1 MATFTVIE
9 HMRLDNYAVV
19 QTLEATDIGVG
30 QSITLSGLGHG
41 LNGTHTVFAIPT
53 GLFVGVS
60 DEGDLQFNYDAIIPN
75 QILFYDEGDDLE
87 RSAAIPN
94 GSLSWSIT
102 CTWTTSA
109 LVTEF
114 LGIAAATANDTAY
127 IATCVSAANAYCFRA
142 RQQAGYHDA
151 PATAP
156 DASAQLGATLYAA
169 SLYRERGSVD
179 SFASFS
185 DMTVNQPTG
194 LTMGRIKQLLGIRRS
209 QVA

>member
-9 HMRLDNYAVV
+9 QMRLDNYAIV
-19 QTLEATDIGVG
+19 QTLEATDIGIG
-30 QSITLSGLGHG
+30 QTFTLAGCNST
-41 LNGTHTVFAIPT
+41 LNGTQTVFAVPT

-60 DEGDLQFNYDAIIPN
+60 DEGDLVYNNDAIIPN
-75 QILFYDEGDDLE
+75 QILFYDAGDNID
-87 RSAAIPN
+87 RGAVIPN
-94 GSLSWSIT
+94 GTLTWTIS

-109 LVTEF
+109 NVTEF
-114 LGIAAATANDTAY
+114 LGISAATANDTAY

-151 PATAP
+151 PGTSP
-156 DASAQLGATLYAA
+156 SADVTLGTTLYAA

-185 DMTVNQPTG
+185 DMTISQPTG
-194 LTMGRIKQLLGIRRS
+194 LTMGRIKQLLGVRRS

>member
-9 HMRLDNYAVV
+9 QMRLDDYAVI

-30 QSITLSGLGHG
+30 QTFTLAGCDST
-41 LNGTHTVFAIPT
+41 LNGTQTAFAIPT

-60 DEGDLQFNYDAIIPN
+60 DEGDLLFNNDAIIPN
-75 QILFYDEGDDLE
+75 QILFYDAGDDIA
-87 RSAAIPN
+87 RAAVIPN
-94 GSLSWSIT
+94 GTLTWSIS

-114 LGIAAATANDTAY
+114 LGISAATANDTAY

-142 RQQAGYHDA
+142 RQQAGYHDE
-151 PATAP
+151 PGTVP
-156 DASAQLGATLYAA
+156 DASAQLGATLMAA

-185 DMTVNQPTG
+185 DMTINQPTG

>member
-9 HMRLDNYAVV
+9 HMRLDDYAVI

-30 QSITLSGLGHG
+30 QSITLAGLGHG

-60 DEGDLQFNYDAIIPN
+60 DEGDLQFNNDAIIPN
-75 QILFYDEGDDLE
+75 QILFYDAGDDLA

-94 GSLSWSIT
+94 GTLTWSIS

-127 IATCVSAANAYCFRA
+127 IATCVSASNAYCFRA
-142 RQQAGYHDA
+142 RQQAGYDDA
-151 PATAP
+151 PGTAP
-156 DASAQLGATLYAA
+156 DSSAQLGATLMAA